1 MKCHI
6 CSRQAKGYGHFNP
19 KLKRSD
25 PLRYSHLWVFCSH
38 RCQEA
43 FSKAMKKLNDCTEAG
58 VIDPSEM
65 ETESMHSA
73 LVPLGEF
80 VGSIGMDRPFSQY
93 SKAEV
98 LRLIEVV
105 IDAYQGSML
114 TKHEEQAERERIYF
128 ECLAERQARQ

>member
-1 MKCHI
+1 
-6 CSRQAKGYGHFNP
+6 
-19 KLKRSD
+19 
-25 PLRYSHLWVFCSH
+25 
-38 RCQEA
+38 
-43 FSKAMKKLNDCTEAG
+43 MKKLNDCSEAG

-128 ECLAERQARQ
+128 ERLAERQARQ

>member
-6 CSRQAKGYGHFNP
+6 CSRQAKGYGYFNP

-25 PLRYSHLWVFCSH
+25 PLRYSRLWVFCSR

-43 FSKAMKKLNDCTEAG
+43 FSKAMKKLNDCSEAG

-128 ECLAERQARQ
+128 ERLAERQARQ

>member
-6 CSRQAKGYGHFNP
+6 CSRQAKGYGYFNP
-19 KLKRSD
+19 KFKRSD
-25 PLRYSHLWVFCSH
+25 PLRYSRLGVFCSR

-43 FSKAMKKLNDCTEAG
+43 FSKAMKKLNDCSEAG

-114 TKHEEQAERERIYF
+114 TKHEEQAERERSYF
-128 ECLAERQARQ
+128 ERLAERQARQ

>member
-6 CSRQAKGYGHFNP
+6 CSRQAKGYGYFNP

-25 PLRYSHLWVFCSH
+25 PMRYSHRWVFCSR

-43 FSKAMKKLNDCTEAG
+43 FSKAMKKLTDCTEAG

-73 LVPLGEF
+73 LLPLGEF
-80 VGSIGMDRPFSQY
+80 VSSIGMERPSLNTAKLKFF
-93 SKAEV
+93 A
-98 LRLIEVV
+98 
-105 IDAYQGSML
+105 
-114 TKHEEQAERERIYF
+114 
-128 ECLAERQARQ
+128 